1 MYQSCPY
8 QRPVWVTWLLFLVAA
23 MALGCSTAPKPA
35 PGIAIVMSDRSQAF
49 VDVQREIAKR
59 YKERIQNYYLDGN
72 ADITAVKK
80 HVQASD
86 ISVVVAVGLPAA
98 QMARELSG
106 KHVVF
111 CQVFNYENPSLVTP
125 WMKGVAATP
134 PVDDLFRTWKQLS
147 PRLNRVGVITGGNL
161 RDLMEEAQTA
171 AKKHG
176 LNLIHVEARSDK
188 ETLYAFKRISPKIE
202 GLWMVPDNRVLSRA
216 VIRDIMAYSVRQG
229 DQMAVF
235 SDQLLALG
243 GLLSAETSAADIA
256 EQILQRVRKIHKDSD
271 VGVSGLTQ
279 TTIRINSVMA
289 KRLNL
294 KIPKSMRAM
303 THAP

>member
-1 MYQSCPY
+1 MRHSGPNKCPA
-8 QRPVWVTWLLFLVAA
+8 WVAWLLFFCAA
-23 MALGCSTAPKPA
+23 MVAGCATLPP
-35 PGIAIVMSDRSQAF
+35 PGIAIVMSDRSPAF

-59 YKERIQNYYLDGN
+59 YPDRMQNYYLDKT
-72 ADITAVKK
+72 DMTTARNL
-80 HVQASD
+80 VQTSD
-86 ISVVVAVGLPAA
+86 ISVVVAIGLPAA
-98 QMARELSG
+98 RMAQGLTG

-111 CQVFNYENPSLVTP
+111 CQVFNYEEPNLIGPA
-125 WMKGVAATP
+125 MKGVAATP
-134 PVDDLFRTWKQLS
+134 PVDELFRAWKQIS
-147 PRLNRVGVITGGNL
+147 PQLNTVGVITGGNL
-161 RDLMEEAQTA
+161 RDLMNEAQSA

-176 LNLIHVEARSDK
+176 LKLIHVEVKSDK
-188 ETLYAFKRISPKIE
+188 ETLFAFKRLSPKIR
-202 GLWMVPDNRVLSRA
+202 GFWMVPDNRVLSRA

-229 DQMAVF
+229 DHMAVF

-256 EQILQRVRKIHKDSD
+256 EQVLQRVRKIHKNPD

-294 KIPKSMRAM
+294 KIPKSMSAM